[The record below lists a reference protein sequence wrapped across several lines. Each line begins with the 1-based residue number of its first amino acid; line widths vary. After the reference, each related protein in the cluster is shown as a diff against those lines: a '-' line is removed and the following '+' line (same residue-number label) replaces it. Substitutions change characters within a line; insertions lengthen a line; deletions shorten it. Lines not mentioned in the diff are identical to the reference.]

1 MSSPSSTDPDIPA
14 GAAPAPI
21 VARSAVTP
29 DGTDRYLGAPGSDPH
44 LFGGQVAAQALHA
57 AIRTAPDGTVA
68 HSLHAHFLVAGDGVE
83 PVRYAVERTR
93 DGRTFATRRV
103 VATQEAGVVLVLTA
117 SFQRP
122 EIGVE
127 FQVPPPADAGEPD
140 QARPGRYAGELVDS
154 RDVPLRRT
162 VGPGHRRI
170 QWWRVRGA
178 MPDDPVAHQVA
189 LAWESD
195 HGPSRAG
202 RTPHGDHPHIERRRS
217 TSLDH
222 SVWFHRPTRVDE
234 WHVTEIRP
242 LSTSGGRAL
251 TVGTIHDRTGRHVA
265 SLTQELVLRIPTG

>member
-1 MSSPSSTDPDIPA
+1 MAVTSVGDDVFL
-14 GAAPAPI
+14 GAA
-21 VARSAVTP
+21 
-29 DGTDRYLGAPGSDPH
+29 GTDAH

-57 AIRTAPDGTVA
+57 AILTAPEGTVA
-68 HSLHAHFLVAGDGVE
+68 HSLHAHFLVAGDGLE
-83 PVRYAVERTR
+83 AVRYAVDRTR

-103 VATQEAGVVLVLTA
+103 VATQATGSVLVLTA

-122 EIGVE
+122 ETGVE
-127 FQVPPPADAGEPD
+127 YQVPAPADAASPED
-140 QARPGRYAGELVDS
+140 ARTGRYAGELVDS

-162 VGPGHRRI
+162 SGPGHRRL
-170 QWWRVRGA
+170 QWWRVRGV

-202 RTPHGDHPHIERRRS
+202 RTPHGDHPNIERRRS
-217 TSLDH
+217 MSLDH
-222 SVWFHRPTRVDE
+222 AVWFHRPTHVDG

-251 TVGTIHDRTGRHVA
+251 TVGTIHDAAGRHVA
-265 SLTQELVLRIPTG
+265 SLTQELVLRIPEL